1 MNCPTV
7 NSFRSAL
14 RSQLSAFPTFFR
26 NSLRFTIHESID
38 EIDSILWDNL
48 NGDKS
53 IFLSFHLLKAISAS
67 QYATQPFFF
76 CVFYEKQTPVG
87 ICVFHIAHLEADNLD
102 ERSGSK
108 GIVGMIGRKISRGQ
122 EKRILICGSA
132 FATGE
137 HGYWFAPSVD
147 RQKAMNSICEAL
159 TKILDNEEQQKRK
172 ISAVLIKDFYEG
184 RFDEAEKMENC
195 GFRSFNVDHNMIMPI
210 LPEWTTFE
218 HYLDALNS
226 KFRTKAKAAFNRSS
240 ELTIRDLSPAE
251 IEQHAD
257 RIQALYDN
265 VHDKADFKIG
275 HLNVALF
282 ACMMRE
288 MSDKLIFR
296 SYWKTEQMIG
306 FSISLDSD
314 QGLEAFVVG
323 IDYSVNAQL
332 ALYSRMLYD
341 YIAIAIERKKHRI
354 VFGRTAGEIKSTVGA
369 FPVDLRCCIRHP
381 GRISNVF
388 LSLIF
393 KYVEPSPFPVRQP
406 YKETTLLAIKQHS
419 F

>member
-1 MNCPTV
+1 VNCPTV
-7 NSFRSAL
+7 NSFKSAL
-14 RSQLSAFPTFFR
+14 RSQLSAFPKLFR
-26 NSLRFTIHESID
+26 NSLLFSIHESIE
-38 EIDSILWDNL
+38 EIDPKLWDGL

-53 IFLSFHLLKAISAS
+53 IFLSFQLLKAISAS
-67 QYATQPFFF
+67 QYAAQPFFF
-76 CVFYEKQTPVG
+76 CIFHEKQIPVG
-87 ICVFHIAHLEADNLD
+87 ICVFHIANLEADNLE
-102 ERSGSK
+102 ERSGSR
-108 GIVGMIGRKISRGQ
+108 GLVGLIGRKISRGQ

-147 RQKAMNSICEAL
+147 RQRAMNSVCEAL
-159 TKILDNEEQQKRK
+159 TKILDNEEEQKRK
-172 ISAVLIKDFYEG
+172 ISAVLIKDFYSG
-184 RFDEAEKMENC
+184 RFDEADKLQNC

-210 LPEWTTFE
+210 LSEWTSFE

-226 KFRTKAKAAFNRSS
+226 KFRTKARAAFNRSS
-240 ELTIRDLSPAE
+240 ELIVRDLTATE
-251 IEQHAD
+251 IEQYAE

-265 VHDKADFKIG
+265 VHEKADFKIG

-282 ACMMRE
+282 ACMKRE
-288 MSDKLIFR
+288 MSAKLIFR
-296 SYWKTEQMIG
+296 SYWEQERMIG
-306 FSISLDSD
+306 FSIALDSD

-323 IDYSVNAQL
+323 IDYRVNTQFAM
-332 ALYSRMLYD
+332 YSRMLYD
-341 YIAIAIERKKHRI
+341 YISIAIERKKHRI

-381 GRISNVF
+381 GRISNGF

-393 KYVEPSPFPVRQP
+393 KYVEPTPFPIRHP
-406 YKETTLLAIKQHS
+406 YKETTLLAIKHHT